1 MNPIDILKIKVAVQK
16 IHHEEDVIMDI
27 FEVKNLDCMVLL
39 ITNCFKNNCWNYTS
53 EFVRKLREMVGLDF
67 KFPSVDEFKKIYY
80 SEEFKPILNIMNLR
94 YSFYLNKNT
103 NVGFDKGKL
112 YVIENPIYPLLTNSI
127 VCVFDNR
134 HKSEDIK

>member
-1 MNPIDILKIKVAVQK
+1 
-16 IHHEEDVIMDI
+16 
-27 FEVKNLDCMVLL
+27 MVLL
-39 ITNCFKNNCWNYTS
+39 ITKCYKNNCWAYTS

-67 KFPSVDEFKKIYY
+67 KFPSVEEFKKIYY

-94 YSFYLNKNT
+94 YSFYLNKST
-103 NVGFDKGKL
+103 NVDFDKRNL
-112 YVIENPIYPLLTNSI
+112 YVNENPIYPLLTNSI